1 VPVLDA
7 QQELL
12 DGDRRPPVLLLLEQ
26 READGAGE
34 VDFLV
39 EQWGHELHLAVLLLV
54 EQREADG
61 ARGARGSRRSGGTAW
76 HELPLSVLLGRWTET
91 NFTDRHHTTICSKY
105 RTEKLVLGR
114 VNTRPSQTRVFS
126 RFLREREKTRIKSQG
141 LESDSLQESFQEK
154 EKIGH
159 LVV

>member
-1 VPVLDA
+1 MALAWAGTLFLYSALGPSSCSSTYRYPPVPVLDA

-61 ARGARGSRRSGGTAW
+61 ARGKRGSRRSGGTAW

-91 NFTDRHHTTICSKY
+91 NFTDSSSVGALSS
-105 RTEKLVLGR
+105 LV
-114 VNTRPSQTRVFS
+114 
-126 RFLREREKTRIKSQG
+126 
-141 LESDSLQESFQEK
+141 
-154 EKIGH
+154 
-159 LVV
+159 